1 MFPTGVQMTDKE
13 ELLKNLVPSEDV
25 EVLEDSYELSSFKD
39 QTSNPLSDVERLVV
53 GDMSTRMTREEVM
66 SKYGLTKAK
75 LNTIMRKPEAKK
87 LLNELSEE
95 KHKMMKARLGGI
107 LEEGVEKYVELLKDK
122 LDKDESVEK
131 ILFNLFGT
139 NSAMEVYEK
148 LGKMDK
154 EDRNDGN
161 AGLQAFLTSITI
173 NKDA

>member
-1 MFPTGVQMTDKE
+1 MTDKE
-13 ELLKNLVPSEDV
+13 QLLKNLVPPKDTV
-25 EVLEDSYELSSFKD
+25 VLEDSYELASFKD
-39 QTSNPLSDVERLVV
+39 QTSNPLSDIERLVV

-75 LNTIMRKPEAKK
+75 LNTIMRKSESKK
-87 LLNELSEE
+87 LLNDLSEE

-107 LEEGVEKYVELLKDK
+107 LEEGVEQYVELLKDK
-122 LDKDESVEK
+122 LDKGESVEK

-139 NSAMEVYEK
+139 NSAIEVYEK

-161 AGLQAFLTSITI
+161 AGFQAFLANITI
-173 NKDA
+173 SKDV